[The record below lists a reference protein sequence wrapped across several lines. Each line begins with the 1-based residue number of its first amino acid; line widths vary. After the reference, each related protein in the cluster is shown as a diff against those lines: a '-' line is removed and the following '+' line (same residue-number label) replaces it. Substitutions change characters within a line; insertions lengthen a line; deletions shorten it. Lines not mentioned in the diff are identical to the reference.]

1 MNFYF
6 TTAKTLDRIDA
17 KNGSI
22 KSILSTLP
30 VNERKRISAL
40 TIETLKCEFKVF
52 SLMHEQALIP

>member
-30 VNERKRISAL
+30 ANERKRISAL
-40 TIETLKCEFKVF
+40 TIETLKCEYKVF
-52 SLMHEQALIP
+52 LARA